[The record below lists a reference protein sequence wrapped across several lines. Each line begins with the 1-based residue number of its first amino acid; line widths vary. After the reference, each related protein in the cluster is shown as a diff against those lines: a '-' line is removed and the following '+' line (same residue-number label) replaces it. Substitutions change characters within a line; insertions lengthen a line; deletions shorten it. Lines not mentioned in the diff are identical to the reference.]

1 MLNIITVLRFD
12 YSKNHTKSI
21 IFVNDQFFCFGMEPE
36 NKFNN
41 TIKGQRDLIPEGTY
55 PIKLSKSPK
64 FKRVLPEILD
74 VPFNSGIRIH
84 PGNYPSDTSGCLL
97 LGTHFDANVLFNSIR
112 AVDGLIS
119 ILKSFEDRKDINK
132 ITYRSAEIDLFKLLK
147 KF

>member
-55 PIKLSKSPK
+55 PIILSKSPK
-64 FKRVLPEILD
+64 FKRVLPEILN
-74 VPFNSGIRIH
+74 VPNNSGIRIH
-84 PGNYPSDTSGCLL
+84 AGNFPSDTSGCLV
-97 LGTHFDANVLFNSIR
+97 LGTYFNESILFNSKKKVYEFIM
-112 AVDGLIS
+112 
-119 ILKSFEDRKDINK
+119 ILKGFENKKDINRIIYK
-132 ITYRSAEIDLFKLLK
+132 TAEINYFKLLK

>member
-21 IFVNDQFFCFGMEPE
+21 IFVNDLFFCFGMEPE

-55 PIKLSKSPK
+55 QIVLSKSPK
-64 FKRVLPEILD
+64 FKRVLPEILN
-74 VPFNSGIRIH
+74 VPNNSGIRIH
-84 PGNYPSDTSGCLL
+84 PGNFPSDTSGCLI
-97 LGTHFDANVLFNSIR
+97 LGTHFDENILFNSR
-112 AVDGLIS
+112 KKVEELID
-119 ILKSFEDRKDINK
+119 ILRLFESRKDSNR
-132 ITYRSAEIDLFKLLK
+132 ITYKSAEIDLFNLLK

>member
-55 PIKLSKSPK
+55 QIILSKSPK
-64 FKRVLPEILD
+64 FKRVLPEILN
-74 VPFNSGIRIH
+74 VPNNSGIRIH
-84 PGNYPSDTSGCLL
+84 PGNFPSETSGCLI
-97 LGTHFDANVLFNSIR
+97 LGTHFDENILFNSRKKVNEFIK
-112 AVDGLIS
+112 
-119 ILKSFEDRKDINK
+119 ILKEFENRKDINQIIYK
-132 ITYRSAEIDLFKLLK
+132 TAEIDYVKMLK

>member
-41 TIKGQRDLIPEGTY
+41 TIKGQRDLIPAGTY
-55 PIKLSKSPK
+55 TIKLSKSPK
-64 FKRVLPEILD
+64 FKRVLPEILN
-74 VPFNSGIRIH
+74 VPNNSGIRIH
-84 PGNYPSDTSGCLL
+84 PGNYPSDTSGCLI
-97 LGTHFDANVLFNSIR
+97 LGTHFDANVLFNSRR

-132 ITYRSAEIDLFKLLK
+132 ITYRSAEIDLFQLLK

>member
-41 TIKGQRDLIPEGTY
+41 TIKGQRDLIPEGSY

-64 FKRVLPEILD
+64 FKRVLPEILN
-74 VPFNSGIRIH
+74 VPNNSGIRIH
-84 PGNYPSDTSGCLL
+84 PGNFPSDTSGCLIM
-97 LGTHFDANVLFNSIR
+97 GAYFYEDNLFNSKKK
-112 AVDGLIS
+112 VDEFYQ
-119 ILKSFEDRKDINK
+119 ILKEFESRKDSNR
-132 ITYRSAEIDLFKLLK
+132 ITYKSAEIGLFNLLK

>member
-21 IFVNDQFFCFGMEPE
+21 IFVNDLFFCFGMEPE

-55 PIKLSKSPK
+55 SIILSKSPK
-64 FKRVLPEILD
+64 FKRILPEILN
-74 VPFNSGIRIH
+74 VPNNSGIRIH
-84 PGNYPSDTSGCLL
+84 PGNYPSDTSGCLILGSHFNENIL
-97 LGTHFDANVLFNSIR
+97 LNSTKR
-112 AVDGLIS
+112 VDELIFM
-119 ILKSFEDRKDINK
+119 LKVFEKAKDINR
-132 ITYRSAEIDLFKLLK
+132 ITYKSAEIDLFNLLK

>member
-55 PIKLSKSPK
+55 PIILSKSPK
-64 FKRVLPEILD
+64 FKRILPEILN
-74 VPFNSGIRIH
+74 VPNNSGIRIH
-84 PGNYPSDTSGCLL
+84 AGNFPSDTSGCLI
-97 LGTHFDANVLFNSIR
+97 LGAYFGDNILFNSKKK
-112 AVDGLIS
+112 VDEFIK
-119 ILKSFEDRKDINK
+119 ILKEFENRKDSNR
-132 ITYRSAEIDLFKLLK
+132 ITYKSAEIDLFKLLK

>member
-84 PGNYPSDTSGCLL
+84 PGNFPSDTSGCLI
-97 LGTHFDANVLFNSIR
+97 LGTHFDENILFNSR
-112 AVDGLIS
+112 KKVDGLIS
-119 ILKSFEDRKDINK
+119 ILKSFEDRKDINR
-132 ITYRSAEIDLFKLLK
+132 ITYKSAEIDPFVLPK

>member
-84 PGNYPSDTSGCLL
+84 PGNFPSDTSGCLI
-97 LGTHFDANVLFNSIR
+97 LGTHFDENILFNSR
-112 AVDGLIS
+112 KKVDGLIS

-132 ITYRSAEIDLFKLLK
+132 ITYRSAEIDLFQLLK